1 MPVPEEE
8 DIEEIG
14 NADHDE
20 EENVEELAAV
30 NNISAIREIPET
42 DELKPIIDKAS
53 ASNAVSKKKALFAQ
67 LQVFFRHVE

>member
-1 MPVPEEE
+1 MPVPEED

-30 NNISAIREIPET
+30 NNISTIREIPET
-42 DELKPIIDKAS
+42 DELKSIIYKAS
-53 ASNAVSKKKALFAQ
+53 ASKA
-67 LQVFFRHVE
+67 